1 MSVFIPIPIAELEQA
16 DSLPSRTYRLD
27 LENGR
32 IFSAGSCDGL
42 DAVCQFIKKAVIT
55 PRFRCA
61 IYDNQYGSEIK
72 QAIIAG
78 DVTPEYIDSEVPE
91 YVKGATLFDGRV
103 RDMYRFTV
111 RTENELVHIRCR
123 SLTTFGE
130 TIIDEVIFCI

>member
-1 MSVFIPIPIAELEQA
+1 MSGTFIPINISGLEQA
-16 DSLPSRTYRLD
+16 SPSPSRTYKLD

-42 DAVCQFIKKAVIT
+42 DAVCQFIRKSVIT

-78 DVTPEYIDSEVPE
+78 DVTPEYIDSEVPV

-103 RDMYRFTV
+103 LDMYRFAV
-111 RTENELVHIRCR
+111 SVENERVHISCR
-123 SLTTFGE
+123 SMTTFGE
-130 TIIDEVIFCI
+130 TVIEEVI